1 MKTKEEISK
10 YYLSHLEQLQSEQK
24 KLRLDAA
31 KIGWLRLFVFLVIV
45 AFIWTGFS
53 VSPLL
58 FIGAGISLILFLFLV
73 KVYLQKQFERE
84 LGDVK
89 IKIVE
94 NEISTLNYEP
104 KLWDNGEKF
113 HHASSYSYDLDIFG
127 GYSVFHFINRAATI
141 TGQQHLAKTLI
152 QASTDKETILKRQEA
167 IKEIKEKSK
176 FRLQWQGF
184 AQLLPSKND
193 LSKQLHENLSFKN
206 EFIDSSIVKF
216 LIFLAPILMIST
228 TILYYITGIWQPM
241 LFAFIGNSMIA
252 GLYLKKVNQR
262 MKSVDG
268 LQKIMTSYS
277 RMIECYLSEEW
288 TSELLKSKSDN
299 IAEAKKAFSELA
311 NISEWFDRRANIIV
325 GITFNG
331 YTLYDLHCAIRL
343 EKWKV
348 KYVEKCNDWFS
359 TIAEIESFQSLGT
372 FAYNHPEFHFPTINS
387 ESKISAEELAHPLI
401 PTDKNIQNE
410 ILISHPEKIILIT
423 GSNMSGKSTFLRTVG
438 VNLVLAQAGLPVN
451 AKQMNFTPMHI
462 QTSLKQSDNLHEN
475 VSLFHAELLRLKS
488 IREHLKKGGLT
499 LVLLDEMLRGTNSE
513 DKLFGSRQ
521 LIEELLEE
529 NIFGLIA
536 SHDLELGKLEEK
548 YPGKLRNACFESVI
562 TGNDLIFD
570 YKLKPGI
577 ARNKNAT
584 FLLKKMEI
592 IHDKTTSQ
600 K

>member
-1 MKTKEEISK
+1 MKTKKEISK
-10 YYLSHLEQLQSEQK
+10 YYFSNLERLNGEQK
-24 KLRLDAA
+24 NLRLDAA
-31 KIGWLRLFVFLVIV
+31 KIGWLRLFVFLLIV

-53 VSPLL
+53 ISNFL
-58 FIGAGISLILFLFLV
+58 FIGSVFSLIGFLFLV
-73 KVYLQKQFERE
+73 KLHLQKQFERE
-84 LGDVK
+84 LGEVK

-104 KLWDNGEKF
+104 QLWSNGEKF
-113 HHASSYSYDLDIFG
+113 HHAASYSYDLDIFG
-127 GYSVFHFINRAATI
+127 DYSVFHFINRAATV
-141 TGQQHLAKTLI
+141 TGQQHLAKSLI
-152 QASTDKETILKRQEA
+152 NPSTEKEIILKRQEA
-167 IKEIKEKSK
+167 VQEIKEKSN
-176 FRLQWQGF
+176 FRLQWQGY

-193 LSKQLHENLSFKN
+193 LSKKLNENLNFKN
-206 EFIDSSIVKF
+206 EFVHSGLVKF
-216 LIFLAPILMIST
+216 LIILAPVLMLSS
-228 TILYYITGIWQPM
+228 TILYYATDIWQPM
-241 LFAFIGNSMIA
+241 MFSFIGNTMIA
-252 GLYLKKVNQR
+252 GLFLKKVNQR

-288 TSELLKSKSDN
+288 ESQLLKTKSSE
-299 IAEAKKAFSELA
+299 ITEAKKAFSELA
-311 NISEWFDRRANIIV
+311 NISEWFDRRANIVV
-325 GITFNG
+325 GVTFNG

-348 KYVEKCNDWFS
+348 KYVEKCDNWFS
-359 TIAEIESFQSLGT
+359 AIAEIESFQSLGT
-372 FAYNHPEFHFPTINS
+372 FAYNHPEFNFPTINS

-401 PTDKNIQNE
+401 PADKNIHNDT
-410 ILISHPEKIILIT
+410 LIAHPEKIILIT

-451 AKQMNFTPMHI
+451 AKRMDFSPMHI

-488 IREHLKKGGLT
+488 IREHLKKGELT

-513 DKLFGSRQ
+513 DKLYGSRQ
-521 LIEELLEE
+521 LIEELLDE

-592 IHDKTTSQ
+592 IHDKIAN
-600 K
+600 

>member
-1 MKTKEEISK
+1 MKSNEGIFNHYSQQ
-10 YYLSHLEQLQSEQK
+10 LELLNIEQK

-31 KIGWLRLFVFLVIV
+31 KIGWLRLFVFLLIV
-45 AFIWTGFS
+45 GFIWIGILIS
-53 VSPLL
+53 SLL
-58 FIGAGISLILFLFLV
+58 FIGAALTLVGFLFLV
-73 KVYLQKQFERE
+73 KLHLQKQFERE
-84 LGDVK
+84 LGEVK

-94 NEISTLNYEP
+94 NEISTLKYEP
-104 KLWDNGEKF
+104 KLWSNGEKF
-113 HHASSYSYDLDIFG
+113 HHAASYSYDLDIFG
-127 GYSVFHFINRAATI
+127 DYSVFHFINRSATV
-141 TGQQHLAKTLI
+141 TGQHHLAKSLI
-152 QASTDKETILKRQEA
+152 NSSTDKESILKRQTA
-167 IKEIKEKSK
+167 IQEIKEKSS

-184 AQLLPSKND
+184 AQLLPSKSD
-193 LSKQLHENLSFKN
+193 LSKQLNDNLNFKN
-206 EFIDSSIVKF
+206 EFVNSGLVKF
-216 LIFLAPILMIST
+216 LIILAPVLMIST
-228 TILYYITGIWQPM
+228 TVLYYVTDIWQPM
-241 LFAFIGNSMIA
+241 MFSFIGNTMIA
-252 GLYLKKVNQR
+252 GLFLKKVNQR

-288 TSELLKSKSDN
+288 KSELLKSN
-299 IAEAKKAFSELA
+299 EITEAKKAFSELA

-325 GITFNG
+325 GVTFNG

-348 KYVEKCNDWFS
+348 KYINKCDNWFS
-359 TIAEIESFQSLGT
+359 AMAEIESFQSLGT

-387 ESKISAEELAHPLI
+387 QPKISAEELAHPLI
-401 PTDKNIQNE
+401 PSDKNIHND

-451 AKQMNFTPMHI
+451 AKRMDFSPMHI

-488 IREHLKKGGLT
+488 IRDHLKKGELT

-592 IHDKTTSQ
+592 IHDKTTS

>member
-1 MKTKEEISK
+1 MKTTSEVSK
-10 YYLSHLEQLQSEQK
+10 YYLSHLEQLNTEQK

-31 KIGWLRLFVFLVIV
+31 KIGWLRLFVFLLIV
-45 AFIWTGFS
+45 GFIWTGFS
-53 VSPLL
+53 ISSLL
-58 FIGAGISLILFLFLV
+58 FIGAAISLVGFLFLV
-73 KVYLQKQFERE
+73 KLHLQKQFERE
-84 LGDVK
+84 LGEVK
-89 IKIVE
+89 IKIIE

-104 KLWDNGEKF
+104 QLWDNGEKF
-113 HHASSYSYDLDIFG
+113 HHAASYSYDLDIFG
-127 GYSVFHFINRAATI
+127 GYSVFHFINRAATV
-141 TGQQHLAKTLI
+141 TGQQHLAETLI
-152 QASTDKETILKRQEA
+152 HPSTNEKIILKRQDA
-167 IKEIKEKSK
+167 IKEIKEKST

-184 AQLLPSKND
+184 AQLLPAKND
-193 LSKQLHENLSFKN
+193 LSKQLNENLSFKN
-206 EFIDSSIVKF
+206 EFVDSGFIKF
-216 LIFLAPILMIST
+216 LLILAPLLMISAT
-228 TILYYITGIWQPM
+228 TYYYVSAIWQPM
-241 LFAFIGNSMIA
+241 VFAFILNTMIA
-252 GLYLKKVNQR
+252 GLFLKKTNQR
-262 MKSVDG
+262 QKSVDG
-268 LQKIMTSYS
+268 LQKMMTSYS
-277 RMIECYLSEEW
+277 RMIECFLSDEW
-288 TSELLKSKSDN
+288 KSELLNTKASE
-299 IAEAKKAFSELA
+299 ITEAKKAFAELA
-311 NISEWFDRRANIIV
+311 NISEWFDRRSNIVV

-331 YTLYDLHCAIRL
+331 YTLYDLHCSIRL
-343 EKWKV
+343 EKWKI
-348 KYVEKCNDWFS
+348 KYAHKCENWFS
-359 TIAEIESFQSLGT
+359 AIAEIESMQSLGT
-372 FAYNHPEFHFPTINS
+372 FAFNHPEFHFPTINS

-401 PTDKNIQNE
+401 PSNKNIHND
-410 ILISHPEKIILIT
+410 ILMAHPEKIILIT

-451 AKQMNFTPMHI
+451 AKRMDFTPMYI

-488 IREHLKKGGLT
+488 IREHLKKGELT

-513 DKLFGSRQ
+513 DKLYGSRQ

-592 IHDKTTSQ
+592 IHDKTTSH
-600 K
+600 

>member
-10 YYLSHLEQLQSEQK
+10 HYFSNLELLNSEQK
-24 KLRLDAA
+24 KLRRDAA
-31 KIGWLRLFVFLVIV
+31 KIGWLRLFFFLIIV
-45 AFIWTGFS
+45 MFIWIGFS
-53 VSPLL
+53 ISPLL
-58 FIGAGISLILFLFLV
+58 FMGVAISLICFLFLV
-73 KVYLQKQFERE
+73 KIHLQKQFERE
-84 LGDVK
+84 LGEVK

-104 KLWDNGEKF
+104 QLWSNGEKF
-113 HHASSYSYDLDIFG
+113 HHAASYSYDLDIFG
-127 GYSVFHFINRAATI
+127 DYSVFHFINRAATI

-152 QASTDKETILKRQEA
+152 QSFTDKETILNRQEA
-167 IKEIKEKSK
+167 VQEIKEKSK
-176 FRLQWQGF
+176 FRLQWQGYT
-184 AQLLPSKND
+184 QLLPSKND
-193 LSKQLHENLSFKN
+193 LSKKLNENLTFKN
-206 EFIDSSIVKF
+206 EFIHSGLVKF
-216 LIFLAPILMIST
+216 LIILAPLLMILAT
-228 TILYYITGIWQPM
+228 VLYYTTDIWQPM
-241 LFAFIGNSMIA
+241 MFSFIGNTMIA
-252 GLYLKKVNQR
+252 ALFLKKVNHR

-288 TSELLKSKSDN
+288 KSQLLKTKSSE

-325 GITFNG
+325 GVTFNG

-348 KYVEKCNDWFS
+348 KYIEKCENWFS
-359 TIAEIESFQSLGT
+359 AIAEIESFQSLGT
-372 FAYNHPEFHFPTINS
+372 FAYNHPEFHFPTINT

-401 PTDKNIQNE
+401 PADKNIHND
-410 ILISHPEKIILIT
+410 ILIAHPEKIILIT
-423 GSNMSGKSTFLRTVG
+423 GSNMSGKSTFLRTLG

-451 AKQMNFTPMHI
+451 AKRMDFSPMHI

-488 IREHLKKGGLT
+488 IREHLKKGELT

-513 DKLFGSRQ
+513 DKLYGSRQ
-521 LIEELLEE
+521 LIEELLDE

-562 TGNDLIFD
+562 TGNNLIFD

-592 IHDKTTSQ
+592 IHDKIEN
-600 K
+600 